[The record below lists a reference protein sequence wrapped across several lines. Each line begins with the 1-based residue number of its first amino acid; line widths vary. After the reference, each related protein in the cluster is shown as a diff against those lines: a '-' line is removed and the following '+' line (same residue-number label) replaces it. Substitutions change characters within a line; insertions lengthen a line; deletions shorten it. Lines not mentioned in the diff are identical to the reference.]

1 MLLLVLLE
9 VRALA
14 ESAAALGTCVGLLA
28 GVRVLVLQQEQAALK
43 DLLAQRARVLLG
55 AGVCTLVLAQLERWL
70 KALLHSGH
78 AYGFSPAT
86 GTPWPQSPQGRRP
99 NRKDLWARARPRR
112 WRSAMCLLVA
122 VEVGAAHEGLATLCA
137 LVWPLSLVDALVLQ
151 QARGARE
158 SLADLSHTYSPWAGG
173 ALGQEPEAKPHGTS
187 PICCCSWGLRSSSA
201 TCPWSWRASAALHAK
216 GLTTWACARQP
227 H

>member
-1 MLLLVLLE
+1 MHPAHSLYTLLTTSHSGGIPGLGRNAVLLLVLVE

-14 ESAAALGTCVGLLA
+14 DSTAALGTCVGLLA
-28 GVRVLVLQQEQAALK
+28 GVRVLVLRQAQAALK

-86 GTPWPQSPQGRRP
+86 GTPWPQSPQGRRL

-112 WRSAMCLLVA
+112 WRSVVCLFWWL
-122 VEVGAAHEGLATLCA
+122 
-137 LVWPLSLVDALVLQ
+137 
-151 QARGARE
+151 
-158 SLADLSHTYSPWAGG
+158 
-173 ALGQEPEAKPHGTS
+173 
-187 PICCCSWGLRSSSA
+187 
-201 TCPWSWRASAALHAK
+201 
-216 GLTTWACARQP
+216 
-227 H
+227 